1 MNLYKKYILHCRA
14 FSVVKPFFLCYT
26 ELATQLHIDMPQACV
41 IYFLVKTQALFRMLG
56 HERSCVAAI
65 GAVRFS
71 VRGFGCALFCY
82 RRKEK

>member
-26 ELATQLHIDMPQACV
+26 ELATQLHIDMPQVCV